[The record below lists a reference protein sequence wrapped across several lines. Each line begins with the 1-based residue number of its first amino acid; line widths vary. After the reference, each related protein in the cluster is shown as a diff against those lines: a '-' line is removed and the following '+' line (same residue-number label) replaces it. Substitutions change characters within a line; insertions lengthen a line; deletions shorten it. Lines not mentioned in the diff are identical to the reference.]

1 MNSQYDVIVATLY
14 TTVYNAL
21 SYYKTKKHLYLVQ
34 NYETDFTSYGSHFRP
49 LAEKT
54 YIMPFN
60 IQFVTI
66 SKWCESWLW
75 KKYKKKAKYI
85 PNGIDYDN
93 FPPHKRNLKNKKIR
107 ILIEGDSESYYKNVD
122 ESFKIIE
129 KLDKKNIKF
138 GI

>member
-14 TTVYNAL
+14 MTGYNAL
-21 SYYKTKKHLYLVQ
+21 TYYKTKKHLYLVQ

-49 LAEKT
+49 LAEKA

-75 KKYKKKAKYI
+75 KK
-85 PNGIDYDN
+85 
-93 FPPHKRNLKNKKIR
+93 
-107 ILIEGDSESYYKNVD
+107 
-122 ESFKIIE
+122 
-129 KLDKKNIKF
+129 
-138 GI
+138 

>member
-14 TTVYNAL
+14 TTVYSAL

-49 LAEKT
+49 LAEKA

-75 KKYKKKAKYI
+75 KK
-85 PNGIDYDN
+85 
-93 FPPHKRNLKNKKIR
+93 
-107 ILIEGDSESYYKNVD
+107 
-122 ESFKIIE
+122 
-129 KLDKKNIKF
+129 
-138 GI
+138 

>member
-1 MNSQYDVIVATLY
+1 
-14 TTVYNAL
+14 
-21 SYYKTKKHLYLVQ
+21 
-34 NYETDFTSYGSHFRP
+34 
-49 LAEKT
+49 
-54 YIMPFN
+54 MPFN

-107 ILIEGDSESYYKNVD
+107 ILIEGDSESNYENVD

-129 KLDKKNIKF
+129 KLDKKNMKF

>member
-1 MNSQYDVIVATLY
+1 
-14 TTVYNAL
+14 
-21 SYYKTKKHLYLVQ
+21 
-34 NYETDFTSYGSHFRP
+34 
-49 LAEKT
+49 
-54 YIMPFN
+54 MPFN

-85 PNGIDYDN
+85 PNGIDSDN

-129 KLDKKNIKF
+129 KLDKKNMKF